1 MRRLFALP
9 AAILVLGVGS
19 CEHAPDLSFLDSIQQ
34 AVIQK
39 CSYVPTIRALLAL
52 LNVHPN
58 WTNAAEIADRICA
71 IVPQPRGPRALPQPL
86 TPAPV
91 LDNVPITGWFVGAP

>member
-1 MRRLFALP
+1 MRRLLFAPL
-9 AAILVLGVGS
+9 AGALLLSS
-19 CEHAPDLSFLDSIQQ
+19 CEHAPDLSFLDQVQQ

-58 WTNAAEIADRICA
+58 WTNAADIADRICA
-71 IVPQPRGPRALPQPL
+71 IVPHPRGPRTFPQQVQP
-86 TPAPV
+86 TPV
-91 LDNVPITGWFVGAP
+91 LDNVPLPGWFVGPSP